1 MMRVLAFLFLLLAG
15 TSAATAQVEEGI
27 VAGLSQN
34 RVSIDA
40 RFVGSE
46 ILVFGAVKRDAP
58 APEGPLGVVIVVQG
72 PNEPVTVR
80 RKERR
85 FGIFVNAENVTVQEA
100 PTFYA
105 VATSGPFDEVLT
117 VEDNAARLVSID
129 ESVWVMDTDATDNE
143 QAFADALIRIR
154 ENDGLYSRQESSVRV
169 SQNTLFDTAIQLPA
183 NVTEGL
189 YQARIFLTREG
200 RIIADQ
206 VSYVSV
212 QKVGLERWIYNLAH
226 DLPLVYG
233 LLSLAIA
240 IAAGWIASAAFR
252 MFSRT

>member
-1 MMRVLAFLFLLLAG
+1 MRIFALLLILLTG
-15 TSAATAQVEEGI
+15 AAQAQTEEDI

-34 RVSIDA
+34 RVAIDA
-40 RFVGSE
+40 TFVGSE
-46 ILVFGAVKRDAP
+46 ILVFGAVKREAP
-58 APEGPLGVVIVVQG
+58 APEGALGVVIVVQG

-80 RKERR
+80 RKDRK
-85 FGIFVNAENVTVQEA
+85 FGIWVNAESVDVQEA
-100 PTFYA
+100 PSFYA
-105 VATSGPFDEVLT
+105 VATSGPFDEVLS
-117 VEDNAARLVSID
+117 VEDNRARLVSID

-143 QAFADALIRIR
+143 KAFADALIRIR
-154 ENDGLYSRQESSVRV
+154 EDEDLYSRHESTVRV
-169 SQNTLFDTAIQLPA
+169 SQETLFDAAIQLPA

-212 QKVGLERWIYNLAH
+212 QKVGLERWVYNLAH
-226 DLPLVYG
+226 DVPLVYG

-240 IAAGWIASAAFR
+240 IAAGWLASAAFR
-252 MFSRT
+252 VFLRN